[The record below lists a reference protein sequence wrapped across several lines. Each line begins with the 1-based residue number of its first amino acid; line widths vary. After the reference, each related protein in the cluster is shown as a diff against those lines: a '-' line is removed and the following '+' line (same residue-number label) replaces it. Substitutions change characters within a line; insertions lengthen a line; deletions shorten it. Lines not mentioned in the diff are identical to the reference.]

1 MEGIWLRFLS
11 FQLYIMLLK
20 LPRRWDCV
28 STELQHQER
37 HGSQHY
43 QGQFCPQGQFMM
55 ELEFRG
61 IRPAASLPMRQLGSE
76 VFTSPASDTERLV
89 QGG

>member
-1 MEGIWLRFLS
+1 MLEMSLMR
-11 FQLYIMLLK
+11 IMRKKILVVEDNTELLK
-20 LPRRWDCV
+20 L
-28 STELQHQER
+28 L
-37 HGSQHY
+37 
-43 QGQFCPQGQFMM
+43 QGQFMM

-76 VFTSPASDTERLV
+76 VFTSPASDPERLV